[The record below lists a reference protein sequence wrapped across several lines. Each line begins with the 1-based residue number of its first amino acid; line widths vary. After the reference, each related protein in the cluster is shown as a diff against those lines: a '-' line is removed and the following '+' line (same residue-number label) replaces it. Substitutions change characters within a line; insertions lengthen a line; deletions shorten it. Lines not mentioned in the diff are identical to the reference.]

1 MKRALPSDHA
11 AVPSGK
17 KRRIVHHRLH
27 HKQERAS
34 DLKDLIDDQHGVDG
48 GFIKQQM
55 LRAIGVELK
64 AVGFDGASPLALE
77 AFRAQTEE
85 YMFSFLNNVRMSMAA
100 SRRTNPIPPDFI
112 FALSARQLTSSDLEQ
127 HFDTGPINPLE
138 LQRPIPPPSPP
149 EVPPPDIEPLLGPTL
164 SGRPVKDS
172 KKYIPKHLPQFP
184 SKHTWQATPVYTK
197 READPRKIREKAT
210 EDGIL
215 AEQALRKLMAA
226 NKAGAEKQVSF
237 MQRQSKRR
245 KKTDE
250 LWQAALKAVEEEQE
264 NREAMRQKERN
275 NDGEFDFG
283 FDSPPRQ
290 RKQQQTKDKHKKDE
304 GARAMHVNYERK
316 FWRKAAQEGNW
327 TF

>member
-1 MKRALPSDHA
+1 M
-11 AVPSGK
+11 
-17 KRRIVHHRLH
+17 
-27 HKQERAS
+27 
-34 DLKDLIDDQHGVDG
+34 
-48 GFIKQQM
+48 
-55 LRAIGVELK
+55 
-64 AVGFDGASPLALE
+64 
-77 AFRAQTEE
+77 T
-85 YMFSFLNNVRMSMAA
+85 A
-100 SRRTNPIPPDFI
+100 SRRTNPIPPDFAY
-112 FALSARQLTSSDLEQ
+112 ALSARHITSSDLEP
-127 HFDTGPINPLE
+127 HLDTGPINPLQ
-138 LQRPIPPPSPP
+138 LQRPIPPPSHP
-149 EVPPPDIEPLLGPTL
+149 EAPPPDIEPLLGPAL
-164 SGRPVKDS
+164 SGRPVKES

-226 NKAGAEKQVSF
+226 NKAGAEKQGSF

-245 KKTDE
+245 KKNEE

-264 NREAMRQKERN
+264 SRAAMRQNEEH

-290 RKQQQTKDKHKKDE
+290 RKLPPTNNTQKKDG